1 MRQYVTI
8 APTKPK
14 QPAAKPSPVPEK
26 PSASDH
32 IAKPLPKVSAKAKT
46 GRPRIEDKSKTLM
59 ATKPWLAMGMSRST
73 WYLRQR
79 EERLKK

>member
-1 MRQYVTI
+1 MIGYNLW
-8 APTKPK
+8 P
-14 QPAAKPSPVPEK
+14 QPDPVSIK
-26 PSASDH
+26 ADSSDQL
-32 IAKPLPKVSAKAKT
+32 IAKPLSKVSTKAKT